1 MFDVCLNLTKALL
14 WINVAIFGKLG
25 LVFAEFFVI
34 LSAAM
39 AGAGM
44 LIKSLV
50 GLLFAIINASMPG
63 GVPPEVKLGLDGVQT
78 VLTYAFAGL
87 GILVMIGM
95 KPVFDA
101 LKVQEEGPKKGE
113 KMLGAQPDLTK
124 AMGPA
129 KYIVGCGCF
138 VIVLKM
144 ADTLDSMV
152 SQKLNPPTEEEKK
165 EAQKRAR
172 KAERKAKKK
181 EPKKPAAVA
190 TPTGDAAAK
199 PSRLPALPAIK
210 LPSLPFGAKKVAPL
224 PK

>member
-63 GVPPEVKLGLDGVQT
+63 GVPPEVKLGLDGVQA

-101 LKVQEEGPKKGE
+101 LKVQVDGPKKG
-113 KMLGAQPDLTK
+113 
-124 AMGPA
+124 AMQTE
-129 KYIVGCGCF
+129 
-138 VIVLKM
+138 LN
-144 ADTLDSMV
+144 DS
-152 SQKLNPPTEEEKK
+152 
-165 EAQKRAR
+165 RAH
-172 KAERKAKKK
+172 
-181 EPKKPAAVA
+181 
-190 TPTGDAAAK
+190 
-199 PSRLPALPAIK
+199 SRCALVCTMHMDSYFA
-210 LPSLPFGAKKVAPL
+210 
-224 PK
+224 